1 MKKLFKGV
9 LYIIIIVLG
18 VVGMVRAAN
27 RPTASSEL
35 SVNKNFDD
43 ILVLVNREHSLGK
56 NYEPSDLMKPDV
68 RFFSNMTREEKL
80 MRREAGEAL
89 EELFKAAENDGI
101 NLYALSGYRSYKTQK
116 KTYEERVERQGQQL
130 ADSFVA
136 RPGYSEHN
144 TGLSMDITNKD
155 FSTSFE
161 TTAEGIWL
169 KDNCYKFGFIIRY
182 PKGKEDITGYSYE
195 PWHIR
200 YVGKVVAETISTQNI
215 TLEEYLN
222 K

>member
-89 EELFKAAENDGI
+89 EELFKAAE
-101 NLYALSGYRSYKTQK
+101 K
-116 KTYEERVERQGQQL
+116 
-130 ADSFVA
+130 
-136 RPGYSEHN
+136 
-144 TGLSMDITNKD
+144 
-155 FSTSFE
+155 
-161 TTAEGIWL
+161 
-169 KDNCYKFGFIIRY
+169 
-182 PKGKEDITGYSYE
+182 
-195 PWHIR
+195 
-200 YVGKVVAETISTQNI
+200 
-215 TLEEYLN
+215 
-222 K
+222 

>member
-1 MKKLFKGV
+1 MKKLFRGI
-9 LYIIIIVLG
+9 LYIIIIILG
-18 VVGMVRAAN
+18 VVGMAKAAN
-27 RPTASSEL
+27 KSNISSEV
-35 SVNKNFDD
+35 SAEKNSDD
-43 ILVLVNREHSLGK
+43 ILVLVNRENSLGK
-56 NYEPSDLMKPDV
+56 NYKPKDLIKPNV
-68 RFFSNMTREEKL
+68 RFFSNMTKEEKL
-80 MRREAGEAL
+80 MRKEAGEAL
-89 EELFKAAENDGI
+89 EELFKASGNEGI

-116 KTYEERVERQGQQL
+116 NTYEERVKRQGEEL

-136 RPGYSEHN
+136 KPGYSEHN

-200 YVGKVVAETISTQNI
+200 YVGKEVAEIITTQGI

>member
-1 MKKLFKGV
+1 MKKLFRGV
-9 LYIIIIVLG
+9 LYTIIIVLG
-18 VVGMVRAAN
+18 IVGMVKTAN
-27 RPTASSEL
+27 KSNISSEV
-35 SVNKNFDD
+35 SAEKISDD

-56 NYEPSDLMKPDV
+56 NYKPKDLIKPNV
-68 RFFSNMTREEKL
+68 RFFSNMTKEEKL
-80 MRREAGEAL
+80 MRKEAGEAL
-89 EELFKAAENDGI
+89 DELFKAAGNEGI

-116 KTYEERVERQGQQL
+116 DTYEERVKRQGEEL

-136 RPGYSEHN
+136 KPGYSEHN

-200 YVGKVVAETISTQNI
+200 YVGKEVAEIITTQAI